1 MIEQLRCHVEA
12 RLGAGKYSVENN
24 FQNYRCI
31 FERQLCLLGCFCGI
45 LYLVMV
51 QRSESLREDQYMVV
65 RGYSAELERNL
76 PTIRLFDR
84 CWRSL

>member
-12 RLGAGKYSVENN
+12 RPGAGKYSVENN

-45 LYLVMV
+45 SYL
-51 QRSESLREDQYMVV
+51 
-65 RGYSAELERNL
+65 
-76 PTIRLFDR
+76 
-84 CWRSL
+84 